1 MAQFQY
7 RATDAEGQILEGT
20 IEAAEVS
27 AAVARLQDRGLIPL
41 RVAEPAAKRSGL
53 ASISLPVLSP
63 AKFRGRI
70 KGRDLLVFTHELSTL
85 LAAGLPLDRG
95 LSILA
100 ELSDSAEMK
109 RVTRDVLQSVQR
121 GKSLAEALGAH
132 PKVFEPL
139 YVNMVKAGEIGG
151 VLDQVLLRLTDY
163 LERAD
168 ELKQEVRSAMVYP
181 CILLLSSLA
190 SVTVLLTYVL
200 PKFATIFTQSG
211 QAMPFSTRMLMG
223 ASDAMRSYWWVGL
236 LIGGAAGIGFTHYI
250 RTPAGRLQWDH
261 LKLRLILIGELT
273 KKVAVAR
280 FARTLGTLLKS
291 GVPMLQALEIV
302 REVAGNVVL
311 AQSIEEVKVG
321 VRGGSGVAAPLSHSA
336 VFPPLALQ
344 MISVGEETGR
354 LDEMLVQVAEYFD
367 KDVRASV
374 KRLTSLLEPVLLL
387 VGGVVVAF
395 VVLSMFSAI
404 FSINNMPL

>member
-7 RATDAEGQILEGT
+7 RAADGEGQILEGT

-41 RVAEPAAKRSGL
+41 TVGEPAAKRSGL
-53 ASISLPVLSP
+53 ASISLPTISF
-63 AKFRGRI
+63 KRGV
-70 KGRDLLVFTHELSTL
+70 KGRDLLVFTNEMSTL
-85 LAAGLPLDRG
+85 LAAGLPLDRS
-95 LSILA
+95 LSILS
-100 ELSDSAEMK
+100 ELADSAEMK
-109 RVTRDVLQSVQR
+109 RVTRDVLHSVQR

-168 ELKQEVRSAMVYP
+168 ELRQEVRSAMVYP
-181 CILLLSSLA
+181 AILLLTSFA

-200 PKFATIFTQSG
+200 PKFAAIFTQSK
-211 QAMPFSTRMLMG
+211 QAMPFSTRLLMG
-223 ASDAMRSYWWVGL
+223 SSDLLRSYWWVGVL
-236 LIGGAAGIGFTHYI
+236 LGGGIALAFSHWI
-250 RTPAGRLQWDH
+250 RTPSGRLHWDRT
-261 LKLRLILIGELT
+261 KLRVIILGEVA

-302 REVAGNVVL
+302 KEVVGNVVL

-321 VRGGSGVAAPLSHSA
+321 VRGGTGVAAPLSHST

-354 LDEMLVQVAEYFD
+354 LDDMLVQVAEYFD
-367 KDVRASV
+367 KDVRQEV
-374 KRLTSLLEPVLLL
+374 KRLTSLLEPALLL

>member
-41 RVAEPAAKRSGL
+41 KVASPAAKGSGL
-53 ASISLPVLSP
+53 ASISLPTISFKRRV
-63 AKFRGRI
+63 

-85 LAAGLPLDRG
+85 LAAGLPLDRS
-95 LSILA
+95 LSILS

-109 RVTRDVLQSVQR
+109 RIVRDVLQSVQR

-132 PKVFEPL
+132 PRVFEPL

-168 ELKQEVRSAMVYP
+168 ELRQEVRSAMVYP
-181 CILLLSSLA
+181 AILLLSSFA

-211 QAMPFSTRMLMG
+211 QAMPLSTRVLMG
-223 ASDAMRSYWWVGL
+223 TSDLLRAYWWAGL
-236 LIGGAAGIGFTHYI
+236 LVGGALTLGIMHWV
-250 RTPAGRLQWDH
+250 RTPAGRLAWDRA
-261 LKLRLILIGELT
+261 KLRIVLLGELT

-344 MISVGEETGR
+344 MIAVGEETGR

-367 KDVRASV
+367 KDVRQQV
-374 KRLTSLLEPVLLL
+374 KRLTALLEPVLLL

-404 FSINNMPL
+404 FSINNMAL

>member
-7 RATDAEGQILEGT
+7 RAADGEGQILEGT

-41 RVAEPAAKRSGL
+41 KVAEPDAKRSGL
-53 ASISLPVLSP
+53 ASISLPTISF
-63 AKFRGRI
+63 KRRI
-70 KGRDLLVFTHELSTL
+70 KGRDLLVFTHEMSTL
-85 LAAGLPLDRG
+85 LAAGLPLDRS

-168 ELKQEVRSAMVYP
+168 ELRQEVKSAMFYP
-181 CILLLSSLA
+181 AILLFTSFG
-190 SVTVLLTYVL
+190 SVTILLTYVL
-200 PKFATIFTQSG
+200 PKFAAIFTQSG
-211 QAMPFSTRMLMG
+211 QVMPFSTRLLMG
-223 ASDAMRSYWWVGL
+223 TSDLMRMYWWVGL
-236 LIGGAAGIGFTHYI
+236 LVGGAATLGVMHYV
-250 RTPAGRLQWDH
+250 RTPAGRLQWDR
-261 LKLRLILIGELT
+261 LKLRLILLGDLT

-321 VRGGSGVAAPLSHSA
+321 VRGGSGVAAPLSHST

-367 KDVRASV
+367 KDVRQQI
-374 KRLTSLLEPVLLL
+374 KRLTALLEPVLLL